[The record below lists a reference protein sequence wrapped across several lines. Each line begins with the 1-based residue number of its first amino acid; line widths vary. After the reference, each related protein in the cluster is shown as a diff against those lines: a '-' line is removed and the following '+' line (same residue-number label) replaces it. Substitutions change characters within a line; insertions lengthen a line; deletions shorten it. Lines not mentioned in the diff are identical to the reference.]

1 MSAYGAAFERLG
13 GFVAAIAGAGAGVG
27 VAGRGD
33 AATGAILGGMVGVP
47 NSRRT
52 SAAGSIVLMGAT
64 DQAAL
69 RVLRSP
75 PTCQPVILSEG
86 RTGFGMRPSALILHT
101 VGTEHPNNPAT
112 TLSRTIAES
121 GRESKLRRASGI
133 DADTGFE
140 GFM

>member
-27 VAGRGD
+27 IAGRGG

-64 DQAAL
+64 
-69 RVLRSP
+69 VK
-75 PTCQPVILSEG
+75 
-86 RTGFGMRPSALILHT
+86 LH
-101 VGTEHPNNPAT
+101 
-112 TLSRTIAES
+112 
-121 GRESKLRRASGI
+121 SKLCEARRPASL
-133 DADTGFE
+133 
-140 GFM
+140 